1 MSQDHLRKLMEELLQ
16 RLADDNVAA
25 MEQGASVVR
34 ALNVLMLKVLE
45 NAKGNDSFAVLL
57 HLLRDS
63 STLMVEMPADP
74 VRPKFTELI
83 MKCLW
88 KLAKVGR
95 GGSGGRAAGGAKRV
109 HGLTGGQAFLFF
121 FGWAHG
127 TMQSIHEGVAAGMLD
142 IDVLVSDVNGTFS
155 TPWLPST
162 HRPADRRGRARMMRH
177 SLPCGDPAARVEDA
191 RRAKGA
197 PRRDATPH
205 GQDDPARARDQ
216 PWRRDHGPPRADPGR
231 GQEVHCWAL
240 ERCRRTE
247 AGGPKRADRSGR
259 TQPGV
264 PRVAGA

>member
-1 MSQDHLRKLMEELLQ
+1 MPTAAVSQDHLRKLMEELLQ

-95 GGSGGRAAGGAKRV
+95 RERRAGGGRGKESAWADGRASFS
-109 HGLTGGQAFLFF
+109 FLFRL
-121 FGWAHG
+121 GAW
-127 TMQSIHEGVAAGMLD
+127 
-142 IDVLVSDVNGTFS
+142 
-155 TPWLPST
+155 
-162 HRPADRRGRARMMRH
+162 RH
-177 SLPCGDPAARVEDA
+177 AVDS
-191 RRAKGA
+191 
-197 PRRDATPH
+197 
-205 GQDDPARARDQ
+205 
-216 PWRRDHGPPRADPGR
+216 
-231 GQEVHCWAL
+231 
-240 ERCRRTE
+240 
-247 AGGPKRADRSGR
+247 
-259 TQPGV
+259 
-264 PRVAGA
+264 